1 MVAKKLLI
9 VTALVE
15 TATGLMLL
23 VSPTLVVAFLLG
35 ASLDAPAALDRGPHR
50 RRRVALVGRRLLA
63 GAR

>member
-23 VSPTLVVAFLLG
+23 VSPTLVVTPG
-35 ASLDAPAALDRGPHR
+35 
-50 RRRVALVGRRLLA
+50 GRLHCSRTSIHI
-63 GAR
+63 